1 MKALFIA
8 SFVGAIAIAG
18 APASASAG
26 SAVSAKPAPAP
37 AARPAAKAAAEAR
50 YCGNIIFDTGTR
62 IARRLCKTKAEWL
75 DQGVELA
82 PKE

>member
-37 AARPAAKAAAEAR
+37 AARPAAKAAGEAR
-50 YCGNIIFDTGTR
+50 YCGNITFTGSR